1 MKALFFA
8 ILRGTLVIAVG
19 VGVSAA
25 VALWLFSGK
34 APTSIKG
41 FREATKE
48 LSNFHLLKK
57 QMVERSYNEAEMIK
71 DDSDL
76 PAGINSGT
84 TEAAEAEAANLAKLN
99 AEIAE
104 ATKGVAQ
111 EKEQIQKQEMLILKN
126 KLARL
131 QTQLDRIENQNRILR
146 LKISG
151 IAKNSKIKDQ

>member
-1 MKALFFA
+1 M
-8 ILRGTLVIAVG
+8 AVG
-19 VGVSAA
+19 IAVSAA
-25 VALWLFSGK
+25 IALWLFSGK

-57 QMVERSYNEAEMIK
+57 QMVERSYIEAENIK
-71 DDSDL
+71 DDSDQ
-76 PAGINSGT
+76 PAGVNSET
-84 TEAAEAEAANLAKLN
+84 IAAAEAEAANLAKLN

-111 EKEQIQKQEMLILKN
+111 EKEQILKQEMLIMKN

-131 QTQLDRIENQNRILR
+131 QTQLDRVENQNRILR

-151 IAKNSKIKDQ
+151 LAKNSKIKDQ